1 MVLPKSDTLS
11 LRSFSALFLVGSLSA
26 CGGGSDSSEP
36 VNPSPITP
44 PANVAPVADAGIDQG
59 VDEETIVT
67 LSGSGTDSD
76 GSIASYRWAQSSG
89 SSVTLSSNDTQT
101 LTFTSPTL
109 TLAETLV
116 FELTVTDDDGA
127 THKDAINVVVNP
139 VNISPT
145 VTLADNYTVFEQTT
159 AELSGVANDEDG
171 SIATYAWTQVSG
183 DEVTITNAGQANAS
197 FISGDI
203 TAITTYEFSL
213 TVTDNEG
220 AQTSD
225 NMIVTVDP
233 NYPPVAVVGDDLFV
247 SSDSTVT
254 LDGSASS
261 DLESGITYLWTQLDE
276 TAVDVALLNATSAT
290 ASFVAND
297 LTAAETV
304 TLSLTV
310 TDEGGLTDTA
320 TMNVAIA
327 PVITEWQNDTG
338 ISLCGDYAFGGSSNH
353 SNSENCADTVD
364 VDADT
369 IPDGQDA
376 DYGRDKTAADD
387 FDGNN
392 GFTFTKLDENGDPLA
407 QSATNWSCVLDNVT
421 GLIWE
426 VKQDLG
432 STLLRDANNMY
443 TWYNSTGVNDGGDAG
458 TNNGGSCTDTNN
470 CDTEKFVSRV
480 NTAGLCGL
488 TTWRMPTKRELNSL
502 VDFSVPTTALD
513 VNYFP
518 NTKSS
523 FYWSSTPNY
532 SDANAWR
539 ISFSDGNSVSAGARK
554 SNSAY
559 IRLVSVK

>member
-159 AELSGVANDEDG
+159 AELSGVASDEDG
-171 SIATYAWTQVSG
+171 SIATYAWTQVAG

-247 SSDSTVT
+247 SSGSTVT

-261 DLESGITYLWTQLDE
+261 DLESAITYLWTQLDE

-407 QSATNWSCVLDNVT
+407 QSATKWSCVLDNVT

-458 TNNGGSCTDTNN
+458 TDNGGSCTDTNN

-554 SNSAY
+554 SNVAY